1 MSYNTS
7 KPKISDSC
15 THKIHTKKMLFDDDD
30 LMTSVNKDVQNVQK
44 EDKQMVHKEDEIK
57 KAFSEHFPGKT
68 IKPLQY
74 DIVKSIIDGHDTIAI
89 LPTGYGKSM
98 CYQLPFL
105 MNQDKVVI
113 VISPLIS
120 LMEDQKT
127 KLEKLNIPVACFHS
141 NVGKKK
147 KQEIKVELLEN
158 LIMDNSDDPFDDDQ
172 NSDTSK
178 ELSKMKGMILY
189 LTPEYIINCENWIK
203 KLASNNKLRLVAID
217 EAHCISTWG
226 HDFRPDYQGLYRIKE
241 WVKDY
246 KVPILALTATAT
258 KKVEED
264 IKTFL
269 QLEKIKTFTTS
280 FDRPNL
286 RIEVFKK
293 PKDFTEIFPILDKYT
308 NDFSIIYCKTRDIA
322 ENICTILKDNDYNT
336 DVYHAGLPA
345 KQRQD
350 IQDKF
355 SNKEL
360 NIIVATIA
368 FGMGIDQNIHLVVHW
383 GCPSDMESYYQE
395 IGRAGR
401 DGIESN
407 CYMYYDNED
416 FRISRYFLKSIM
428 DINYRRFR
436 DEQISK
442 MERYCL
448 LPTCRRKIILTHFG
462 EKLSDDYMCQNCDNC
477 HIQNE
482 MNKNI
487 MDNLMYP
494 IYIIVKTIFLVKC
507 KMGVNKL
514 CLILRGS
521 KSKLI
526 TDFCKCKTYGI
537 LKDLSDEQIK
547 NITNILVINCYLREK
562 TIYSGFGT
570 VLETTSKLVTWY
582 SRISHESNNKVSFDD
597 LNPILLADYNK
608 LSLNIPSGYTNIA
621 DIKFKTT
628 LDTMINEFKD
638 ELVL

>member
-1 MSYNTS
+1 MLYSTS
-7 KPKISDSC
+7 KQKISKSRTPHNC
-15 THKIHTKKMLFDDDD
+15 TKKVLFCDDDDD
-30 LMTSVNKDVQNVQK
+30 LMTSVHKDVK
-44 EDKQMVHKEDEIK
+44 EIK
-57 KAFSEHFPGKT
+57 KEDDQIRKVFNEYFPEKT

-74 DIVKSIIDGHDTIAI
+74 NIVKSIIDGNDTIVI

-105 MNQDKVVI
+105 INQDKVVI

-141 NVGKKK
+141 NVAKRK
-147 KQEIKVELLEN
+147 KQEIKTELLEN
-158 LIMDNSDDPFDDDQ
+158 LIMVDSDDPFDDD
-172 NSDTSK
+172 NKSDTSK
-178 ELSKMKGMILY
+178 ELSKTGGMILY

-203 KLASNNKLRLVAID
+203 KIASNNKLTLVAID

-241 WVKDY
+241 WIKDF

-258 KKVEED
+258 EKVRED

-269 QLEKIKTFTTS
+269 QLEKFKIFTTS

-286 RIEVFKK
+286 CIEVFKK

-308 NDFSIIYCKTRDIA
+308 DDFSIVYCKTREIA
-322 ENICTILKDNDYNT
+322 ENICTILKNNNYNT
-336 DVYHAGLPA
+336 DVYHAGLSA
-345 KQRQD
+345 KQRQV

-368 FGMGIDQNIHLVVHW
+368 FGMGIDQDIHLVIHW

-401 DGIESN
+401 DGIDSN
-407 CYMYYDNED
+407 CYMYYDKDD
-416 FRISRYFLKSIM
+416 FRISRYFLRSIM
-428 DINYRRFR
+428 DTTYRRFR

-448 LPTCRRKIILTHFG
+448 LPTCRRKMILSHFG
-462 EKLSDDYMCQNCDNC
+462 EKLPDGYMCQKCDNC
-477 HIQNE
+477 HIHDE

-487 MDNLMYP
+487 MNNLMYP
-494 IYIIVKTIFLVKC
+494 IYIVVKTIFLVKC
-507 KMGVNKL
+507 KMGVSKL
-514 CLILRGS
+514 CMILRGS

-526 TDFCKCKTYGI
+526 TIFNKCKTFGM
-537 LKDLSDEQIK
+537 LKNLSDDQIK
-547 NITNILVINCYLREK
+547 NIVNILIINCYLREK
-562 TIYSGFGT
+562 TIYSGYGT
-570 VLETTSKLVTWY
+570 VLETTSKLVVWY
-582 SRISHESNNKVSFDD
+582 SKICHESNNQLSFDD
-597 LNPILLADYNK
+597 LNPILSSDNNK
-608 LSLNIPSGYTNIA
+608 LSLNIPSGYTNLA

-638 ELVL
+638 ELIL